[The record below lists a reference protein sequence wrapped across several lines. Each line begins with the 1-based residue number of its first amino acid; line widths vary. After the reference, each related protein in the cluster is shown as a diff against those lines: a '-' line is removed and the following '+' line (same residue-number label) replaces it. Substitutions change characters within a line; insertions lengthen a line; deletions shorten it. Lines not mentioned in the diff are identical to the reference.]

1 MMIPIGINEV
11 INVAKNELL
20 NKAKSMD
27 KVSKDFKE
35 LYKPINNFTKGCEN
49 RATNETDGQQ
59 DAKKANKMKDTQNP
73 EKKQS
78 RESEANEKDN
88 VDTKS
93 NNENDE
99 NEGEKEL
106 TEDEINEKQRI
117 QDRSGHRM
125 HHNDAVRGH
134 RLHVERVPAA
144 RNGLLRLGKDG
155 GIVQLGRQPL
165 RVFRRHLSGRCH
177 S

>member
-1 MMIPIGINEV
+1 MIPIGINEV

-35 LYKPINNFTKGCEN
+35 LDKPINNFTKGCEN

-93 NNENDE
+93 NNGSNGQGFQ
-99 NEGEKEL
+99 NRSQFISNNGGNNSQPVASSGFNGGEM
-106 TEDEINEKQRI
+106 TGAAQ
-117 QDRSGHRM
+117 QDRT
-125 HHNDAVRGH
+125 
-134 RLHVERVPAA
+134 
-144 RNGLLRLGKDG
+144 LL
-155 GIVQLGRQPL
+155 V
-165 RVFRRHLSGRCH
+165 
-177 S
+177 